1 MSRLVAMLVTSMAL
15 VIVATS
21 AASAKSATNASP
33 PTPLAAQTAPATA
46 CDAALADPEF
56 HFPRGMRMET
66 GATAFSY
73 GSLDRPFATRSGA
86 QWTLVVDLGFDPGP
100 DATIR
105 FAAIDEMCS
114 GSGSAG
120 TVLDYKFGDVKTRTN
135 VIVYDL
141 EESTIAFDGLEP
153 QRVTPL
159 GRPRYAWLE
168 VWDGVTARAAYS
180 HLIDLVNSAPPIER

>member
-1 MSRLVAMLVTSMAL
+1 MPSSTNRHRTVPGR
-15 VIVATS
+15 I
-21 AASAKSATNASP
+21 AAAVVVCVVGTELCAAA
-33 PTPLAAQTAPATA
+33 PLAAQTVPVTA

-56 HFPRGMRMET
+56 HFPRGMRIET

-86 QWTLVVDLGFDPGP
+86 QWTLVVELGFDPGR
-100 DATIR
+100 DARIR

-120 TVLDYKFGDVKTRTN
+120 TVLDYKFSDVKTRTN
-135 VIVYDL
+135 AIVYDL
-141 EESTIAFDGLEP
+141 EESTIAFNGLEP

-159 GRPRYAWLE
+159 GTPRYAWLE
-168 VWDGVTARAAYS
+168 VWDGVTARASYS
-180 HLIDLVNSAPPIER
+180 YLVDLVNSAPPIER